1 MFEMHGCVNEANMKF
16 LRKAAYT
23 LNLYVLGTHVI
34 KQLQHVNGCLSL
46 DLYV

>member
-1 MFEMHGCVNEANMKF
+1 MKF

-23 LNLYVLGTHVI
+23 LNLYVLGTHDI
-34 KQLQHVNGCLSL
+34 YQLQHVNGCLSL